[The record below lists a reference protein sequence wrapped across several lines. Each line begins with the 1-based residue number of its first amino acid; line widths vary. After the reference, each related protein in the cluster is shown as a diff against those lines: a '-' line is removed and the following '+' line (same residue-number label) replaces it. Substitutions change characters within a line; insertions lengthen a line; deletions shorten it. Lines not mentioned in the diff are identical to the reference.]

1 MIVPASF
8 EVRDQRTRIL
18 VLTSSFPSREFPS
31 TCRFVAEWVTSL
43 SQFADVTVLA
53 PPGAAL
59 PDDLSASGVQLHCFA
74 HLPENWKPRLRADTD
89 LRRMLETKPAAWV
102 EFLPFHREFYH
113 QALCLA
119 AQTDVVCSHW
129 LVPSAVIGHAV
140 SRKRNL
146 PHVMIEHSGGLR
158 LLNQVPG
165 GVSLLK
171 RMIDRSASCITVS
184 QELKTRLVERLP
196 QGAEKIIVLP
206 MGVAD
211 DALTAR
217 EWSKAELRAA
227 LGLPDSKLVLFFLG
241 RHVEIKGL
249 PVVLKALEHQPDVH
263 LIVAGDGPC
272 RTQWEHEALR
282 RGVAATFLGEVS
294 GAEKWRWLAAA
305 DVMVLPSLEFKGGR
319 TEGTPVVCL
328 EALTVGTPVMAA
340 AVGGIPEHIQTGING
355 WLLPAGDVAAWR
367 AQINRLAT
375 DRAHL
380 ENVSRV
386 TRSQPAPHVWSHRG
400 KEFAEMIGI
409 PFRNGTPVS

>member
-1 MIVPASF
+1 M
-8 EVRDQRTRIL
+8 RIL

-31 TCRFVAEWVTSL
+31 TCRFVVEWAASL
-43 SQFADVTVLA
+43 SQFADVTILA
-53 PPGAAL
+53 PSGAVL
-59 PDDLSASGVQLHCFA
+59 PDDVSASGVQLHCFA
-74 HLPENWKPRLRADTD
+74 HLPESWKPHLRADTD
-89 LRRMLETKPAAWV
+89 LRRTLETRLTAWI
-102 EFLPFHREFYH
+102 ELLPFHREFYR

-119 AQTDVVCSHW
+119 AETDVVCSHW

-140 SRKRNL
+140 SQKCSL

-165 GVSLLK
+165 GISLLK
-171 RMIDRSASCITVS
+171 RMIDQSAGCITVS

-196 QGAEKIIVLP
+196 QVAEKTIVLP

-217 EWSKAELRAA
+217 EWSKAEVRAA
-227 LGLPDSKLVLFFLG
+227 LSVPQSKLVLLFLG

-249 PVVLKALEHQPDVH
+249 PVVLNALENQPDVH

-294 GAEKWRWLAAA
+294 GAEKWRWLAAV

-340 AVGGIPEHIQTGING
+340 TVGGIPEHIQTGKNG
-355 WLLPAGDVAAWR
+355 WLLPAGDIGAWR
-367 AQINRLAT
+367 RQINRLVS
-375 DRAHL
+375 DPAHL
-380 ENVSRV
+380 DEVSRV

-400 KEFAEMIGI
+400 KEFAEILI
-409 PFRNGTPVS
+409 R

>member
-1 MIVPASF
+1 MTVTTAFDVPY
-8 EVRDQRTRIL
+8 QRMRIL

-43 SQFADVTVLA
+43 SQFADVMVLA

-59 PDDLSASGVQLHCFA
+59 PDDLLASGVQLHCFA
-74 HLPENWKPRLRADTD
+74 HLPESWKPQLRADTD
-89 LRRMLETKPAAWV
+89 LRRMLETKLAAWV
-102 EFLPFHREFYH
+102 EFLPFHREFYR

-129 LVPSAVIGHAV
+129 LVPTAVIGHAV
-140 SRKRNL
+140 SRKHNL

-158 LLNQVPG
+158 LLNQMPG

-171 RMIDRSASCITVS
+171 RMIDRSAGCITVS

-196 QGAEKIIVLP
+196 QVAGKIIVLP

-211 DALTAR
+211 EALTAR
-217 EWSKAELRAA
+217 EWSKAELRVA
-227 LGLPDSKLVLFFLG
+227 LGLSDSKLILLFLG

-263 LIVAGDGPC
+263 LVMAGDGPC
-272 RTQWEHEALR
+272 RTQWEQEALR
-282 RGVAATFLGEVS
+282 RGVTVTFLGEIS
-294 GAEKWRWLAAA
+294 GMEKWRWLAAA

-340 AVGGIPEHIQTGING
+340 AVGGIPEHIQTGTNG

-367 AQINRLAT
+367 AQINRLVT
-375 DRAHL
+375 DPAHL
-380 ENVSRV
+380 EKVSCV

-400 KEFAEMIGI
+400 REFAEILI
-409 PFRNGTPVS
+409 R